1 VLAVIDAIRRGHS
14 VRSNVGTIEFQA
26 TQRMGA
32 VELPEV
38 PEIRRMGVEQS
49 NTSVLVGD
57 LMVVKA
63 YRKLMKG
70 EHPEL
75 EIGRFLTE
83 VADYRNTPTLLGAVL
98 HVEEGGDTTA
108 LMIVQAFVRNQGDGW
123 TFTIDQLVRYLDE
136 VRLGAAPLEGVTEA
150 VPEEMAFYLTLAGT
164 LGQRTAELHRA
175 LAVESGNPAFEP
187 EPITEDDVTRW
198 IEAARTQAERA
209 FGSLEQARARLT
221 GDNQSEAEALLS
233 RRQEC
238 LDLIGSLLVGGV
250 TAFKTR
256 YHGDYHL
263 GQVLKAQNDWFVI
276 DFEGEPAKSLDQR
289 RAKHSPL
296 RDVAGMVRS
305 FNYAAWAAVKRIED
319 LQADAGS
326 KVLGTALEWEQR
338 AAKAFLTAYH
348 DAIPGCP
355 SYPADEAVAKR
366 LLDLFTLEK
375 ALYEIAYEAANRPAW
390 LGIPIKGVTG
400 ILDAHAAS
408 PQPGEV

>member
-1 VLAVIDAIRRGHS
+1 MA
-14 VRSNVGTIEFQA
+14 E
-26 TQRMGA
+26 
-32 VELPEV
+32 VELPEQ
-38 PEIRRMGVEQS
+38 PEIRRLGVEQS

-57 LMVVKA
+57 RMMVKA
-63 YRKLMKG
+63 YRKLVRG

-83 VADYRNTPTLLGAVL
+83 VADYHNTPALLGAVL
-98 HVEEGGDTTA
+98 HVEDGGPTTA

-123 TFTIDQLVRYLDE
+123 SFTIDQLVRYLDE
-136 VRLGAAPLEGVTEA
+136 IRLGAASAEEPTEA
-150 VPEEMAFYLTLAGT
+150 SAEDLAFYLSLAGT

-175 LAVESGNPAFEP
+175 LAVESGNPDFEP
-187 EPITEDDVTRW
+187 EPITEEDTSRW
-198 IEAARTQAERA
+198 VDAAKAQAQRA
-209 FGSLEQARARLT
+209 FGRLEQASSRLT
-221 GDNQSEAEALLS
+221 GDEHAQAQALLA
-233 RRQEC
+233 RHQEC
-238 LDLIGSLLVGGV
+238 IDLIGSLIAGGV

-263 GQVLKAQNDWFVI
+263 GQVLKAQNDWFII

-296 RDVAGMVRS
+296 RDVAGMLRS
-305 FNYAAWAAVKRIED
+305 FNYAAWAAVKRVED
-319 LQADAGS
+319 LQADAGP
-326 KVLGTALEWEQR
+326 KVLGSALEWEQR
-338 AAKAFLTAYH
+338 AAKAFLTSYH
-348 DAIPGCP
+348 DAITGCP